1 MKISHFLLAVGLSG
15 GFMVPVSAI
24 AGPPVPRECRQGNG
38 QIKCDK
44 PGCHKFCDDRR
55 PGKHGPQHAKPAHH
69 PPKPHAKPLPPP
81 PPVHHAKPVPPHHVK
96 PHPVP
101 PPLMH
106 RRAELEKEINVLMAR
121 NAKLV
126 SERNEAIR
134 EADHAYNMC
143 MRMHPALR
151 RNCVRSTGRIDAL
164 DRQIKRNADDI
175 ERMKH
180 ELRRF

>member
-1 MKISHFLLAVGLSG
+1 MKISHFLLAAGLSFG
-15 GFMVPVSAI
+15 LMVPA
-24 AGPPVPRECRQGNG
+24 AAMAQPVPPECRQGNG
-38 QIKCDK
+38 KIKCDK

-55 PGKHGPQHAKPAHH
+55 PGKHGPHHAKPAHH

-81 PPVHHAKPVPPHHVK
+81 PPVHHAKHVPPHHVK

-101 PPLMH
+101 PPHMH

-134 EADHAYNMC
+134 EADHAYNIC

-151 RNCVRSTGRIDAL
+151 RSCVRSTGRIDAL
-164 DRQIKRNADDI
+164 DRQIRRNAEDI